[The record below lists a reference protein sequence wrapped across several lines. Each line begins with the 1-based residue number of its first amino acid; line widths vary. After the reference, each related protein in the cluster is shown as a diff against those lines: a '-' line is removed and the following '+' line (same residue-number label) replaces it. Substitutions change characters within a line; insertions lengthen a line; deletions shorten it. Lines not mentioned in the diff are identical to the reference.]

1 MARTRHALGHA
12 QRGYA
17 YLHTIAGGEGGKLL
31 KGEANEGRTHRT
43 GERGERLLHLRA
55 IQQVAVQQVLA
66 SVMQFCRLA
75 GCRTLFLKESTHFA
89 YRRHAVCF
97 GGFTSNR
104 HD

>member
-17 YLHTIAGGEGGKLL
+17 HLHTIAGGEGRQLF
-31 KGEANEGRTHRT
+31 KGEAHEGRTHRT
-43 GERGERLLHLRA
+43 GERGKRLLHLRA

-66 SVMQFCRLA
+66 SGVRIRRLA

-89 YRRHAVCF
+89 YRRHARF
-97 GGFTSNR
+97 LAGLTPNR

>member
-12 QRGYA
+12 QRGYTH
-17 YLHTIAGGEGGKLL
+17 LHTIAGGEGRQLL
-31 KGEANEGRTHRT
+31 KGEAHEGRTHRA
-43 GERGERLLHLRA
+43 GERGKRLLHLG
-55 IQQVAVQQVLA
+55 AVQQVLV
-66 SVMQFCRLA
+66 SGVRIRRLA

-97 GGFTSNR
+97 GSFTSNR